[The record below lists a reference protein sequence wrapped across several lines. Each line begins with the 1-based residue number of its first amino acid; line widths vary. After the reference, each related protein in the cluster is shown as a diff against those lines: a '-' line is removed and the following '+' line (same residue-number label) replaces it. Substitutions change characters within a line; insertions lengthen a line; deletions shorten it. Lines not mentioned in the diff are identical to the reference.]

1 MFMSKLTLAAIA
13 ALTIA
18 VPAMAQDYGYDGR
31 YDDFYDYPED
41 ERVFDEDYRYPGDRP
56 PAGHQVAR
64 DYLRG
69 EYYAYQGTP
78 PRDPRVGEQE
88 GWREGVVR
96 TPPRWYWNRCGCS
109 QAYYYG
115 RWHKRPQLYDY
126 SAYDYSYRHRLDRR
140 TAYEYRWPRRNW

>member
-1 MFMSKLTLAAIA
+1 MFLSKLTLAAVA
-13 ALTIA
+13 TLAMA
-18 VPAMAQDYGYDGR
+18 VPAIAQDY
-31 YDDFYDYPED
+31 YDDGPYGYYDD
-41 ERVFDEDYRYPGDRP
+41 GERVFDEDYRYPGERP
-56 PAGHQVAR
+56 PAGHQVSR

-69 EYYAYQGTP
+69 NYYPYQGTP

-88 GWREGVVR
+88 GWRDGMAR
-96 TPPRWYWNRCGCS
+96 TPPHWYWKRCGCS
-109 QAYYYG
+109 SAYYYG

>member
-1 MFMSKLTLAAIA
+1 MFLSKLIPSALAV
-13 ALTIA
+13 LTIA
-18 VPAMAQDYGYDGR
+18 AAVPALAQDYGDDG
-31 YDDFYDYPED
+31 YNDYPEG
-41 ERVFDEDYRYPGDRP
+41 ERVFDEDYRGPRDYP

-88 GWREGVVR
+88 GWRDGVVR

-115 RWHKRPQLYDY
+115 RWHTRPKLYDY
-126 SAYDYSYRHRLDRR
+126 SAYDYSDRHRLDRR